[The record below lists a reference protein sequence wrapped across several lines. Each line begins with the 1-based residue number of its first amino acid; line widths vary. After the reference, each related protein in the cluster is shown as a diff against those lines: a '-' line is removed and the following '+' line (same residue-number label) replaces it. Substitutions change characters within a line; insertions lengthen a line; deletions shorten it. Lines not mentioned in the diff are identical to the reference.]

1 MITFAKGVTSAYQPL
16 GGVVIRGQLVTEL
29 FDSPMGSYVHGSTFG
44 GHPVATAV
52 AVANMTAMRDEGLM
66 GHVLDNEAYFAEQ
79 LRAMG
84 DAHPSIREVR
94 GTGYFYAVD
103 LCADSAVDRDL
114 SATQEAAL
122 QRGVLDGFVREER
135 ITIRPDDRGY
145 TGLTISPP
153 LIADRTVIDDLVG
166 RVDRIAD
173 RVDGWLAANG

>member
-1 MITFAKGVTSAYQPL
+1 
-16 GGVVIRGQLVTEL
+16 
-29 FDSPMGSYVHGSTFG
+29 MGSYVHGSTFG

-66 GHVLDNEAYFAEQ
+66 DHVLLNEGYFGEQ
-79 LRAMG
+79 LRSMAE
-84 DAHPSIREVR
+84 AHPSIREVR
-94 GTGYFYAVD
+94 GTGYFYAVE
-103 LCADSAVDRDL
+103 LCADSSTDRDL
-114 SATQEAAL
+114 SHAQEAAL
-122 QRGVLDGFVREER
+122 QGGVLGGFVRDER

-153 LIADRTVIDDLVG
+153 LIADQAVIDDLVG